1 MGAAFIWF
9 ARALQWGG
17 TAALGYFSND
27 LADWLGRVT
36 GTKEQTGTG
45 PGSGSKTP
53 WYLVVIFFL
62 VIGAAL
68 AWIVNSFT
76 PKNKRV

>member
-1 MGAAFIWF
+1 MGAIAIWF

-45 PGSGSKTP
+45 QGSVSKTP
-53 WYLVVIFFL
+53 WWLVVIFFL

-68 AWIVNSFT
+68 AWIVSLFI